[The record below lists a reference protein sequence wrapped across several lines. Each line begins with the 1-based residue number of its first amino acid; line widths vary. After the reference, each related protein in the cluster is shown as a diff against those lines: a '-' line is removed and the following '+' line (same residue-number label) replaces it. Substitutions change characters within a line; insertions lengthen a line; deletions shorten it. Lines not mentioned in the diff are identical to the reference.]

1 VDEMKK
7 SGSFRKDRVRKGIYL
22 LPNLFTT
29 GSLFCGFYSIIA
41 SMKGEYFL
49 AAVPILIAFVLD
61 GLDGRIARMTNTT
74 SKFGSE
80 YDSLSDLV
88 AFGVAPA
95 ILVYTWALSQ
105 FGKWGWIA
113 AFLFV
118 VCGALRLARFNVQ
131 IGLIESKVFNGLP
144 IPGAASVIA
153 TGVLLFYYL
162 GGEGNFNDISVLVSV
177 IVLSLLMV
185 SSIKFYSFKDLNFFA
200 RKPFMSF
207 VLIVFIMIIIIAEPQ
222 IMMFTFAFGYSLS
235 GPVWLLIKLAR
246 KVHGEI
252 KLKKMQLPQNQ
263 MDKKE

>member
-1 VDEMKK
+1 MAKMRRRTPFKK
-7 SGSFRKDRVRKGIYL
+7 ESVKKGIYV

-29 GSLFCGFYSIIA
+29 GSLFCGFYSVIA
-41 SMKGEYFL
+41 AMKGDYHL

-95 ILVYTWALSQ
+95 ILAYTWALSSY
-105 FGKWGWIA
+105 GKWGWLA

-118 VCGALRLARFNVQ
+118 VCGALRLARFNIQ

-144 IPGAASVIA
+144 IPGAATVLA
-153 TGVLLFYYL
+153 TGVLFFYYL
-162 GGEGNFNDISVLVSV
+162 GGEGKFNELFVL
-177 IVLSLLMV
+177 IVVVALSLLMV
-185 SSIKFYSFKDLNFFA
+185 SSVKYYSFKDLNFFS

-207 VLIVFIMIIIIAEPQ
+207 VLIVFILIIIIAEPQ
-222 IMMFTFAFGYSLS
+222 VMMFTFSFGYSLS
-235 GPVWLLIKLAR
+235 GPVWTLFKIGKKAQ
-246 KVHGEI
+246 GEI
-252 KLKKMQLPQNQ
+252 KAKRSHNQ
-263 MDKKE
+263 KPITL